1 MRYTRKSSVTSLPSR
16 QVAFCPICTNL
27 TCSLCLLCLSSAAVC
42 GISRGLVMEMVFK
55 NVFLCI
61 GFQRE
66 GSQHLPCTSSLADT
80 VLGALQISSC
90 VILVRD
96 VDNPGIE
103 WGQAPLPSPKS

>member
-55 NVFLCI
+55 NVFLLSDRI
-61 GFQRE
+61 V
-66 GSQHLPCTSSLADT
+66 SSKLNLP
-80 VLGALQISSC
+80 LGRNTDAM
-90 VILVRD
+90 
-96 VDNPGIE
+96 
-103 WGQAPLPSPKS
+103 LPSVQHF